1 MQLNELRVIGNL
13 TRDPEIRTVGNGIS
27 IANLNIA
34 INRTTKVKEEIKKE
48 VVFMKV
54 TIWGKKADECMNL
67 QKGKAVLVFGR
78 LKQNEWQDKEGKKVI
93 SIEIHADN
101 VIPIERE
108 D

>member
-13 TRDPEIRTVGNGIS
+13 TKDVEIRTVGSGVS
-27 IANLNIA
+27 VASLNIA

-54 TIWGKKADECMNL
+54 TAWGKHADKCANL
-67 QKGKAVLVFGR
+67 RKGSSILVFGR
-78 LKQNEWQDKEGKKVI
+78 LKQNEWQDKEGKKVT

-101 VIPIERE
+101 IIPIERE